1 MLGSKSTTDG
11 RTVVVATYGI
21 LFVHRTERLPSIICG
36 QSEDRPVRA
45 AGSCR
50 TGISSHA
57 LTCAGPFKENRLHIV
72 AFEWQPLSVRDCV
85 RVGRAL
91 LAILFGAESEPF
103 PLVLRGVLGSSVTY
117 TTDSRLVG
125 RSGSHGVQPL
135 LPMTSQSLLS
145 IPQPVSDGTP
155 SVTTVRSVSC
165 RKSPSLSV
173 AHICRFA
180 ADCVRI
186 LLY

>member
-125 RSGSHGVQPL
+125 RSVR
-135 LPMTSQSLLS
+135 QSWCPAPPADD
-145 IPQPVSDGTP
+145 I
-155 SVTTVRSVSC
+155 SVSVVNTTAC
-165 RKSPSLSV
+165 QRRHAVCDDSTVCQLS
-173 AHICRFA
+173 
-180 ADCVRI
+180 
-186 LLY
+186 